1 MSAKVDLHVR
11 MLMLEV
17 GYVCLYPGTLRTFI
31 LLTRLRREEE
41 KRLSSDVESM
51 MVELGKLDTSQL
63 SGRCLPPH

>member
-1 MSAKVDLHVR
+1 MSLSGHIAY
-11 MLMLEV
+11 
-17 GYVCLYPGTLRTFI
+17 GTFI
-31 LLTRLRREEE
+31 LLTDLRREEE

>member
-1 MSAKVDLHVR
+1 
-11 MLMLEV
+11 MLMLRV
-17 GYVCLYPGTLRTFI
+17 GDLCFYPDPLRTFI
-31 LLTRLRREEE
+31 VLTHLRREEE

>member
-1 MSAKVDLHVR
+1 
-11 MLMLEV
+11 
-17 GYVCLYPGTLRTFI
+17 LRTFTV
-31 LLTRLRREEE
+31 LTDLRREEE